1 MTTHV
6 FENRACASGD
16 ARLASGRAG
25 ALEVVS
31 AAASRLFD
39 LLLAWQTRTNDRR
52 QLADMD
58 SRLLAD
64 IGLSR
69 ADALKEASK
78 PFWRG

>member
-1 MTTHV
+1 
-6 FENRACASGD
+6 
-16 ARLASGRAG
+16 LASGRAG

-31 AAASRLFD
+31 TAASRLFD